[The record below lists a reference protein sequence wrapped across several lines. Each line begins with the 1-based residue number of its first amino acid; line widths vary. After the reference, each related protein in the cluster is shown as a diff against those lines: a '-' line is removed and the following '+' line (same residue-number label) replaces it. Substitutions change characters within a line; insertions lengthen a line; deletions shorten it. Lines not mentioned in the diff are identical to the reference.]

1 MMLLAVDPGLKGLL
15 IASPPGTG
23 KTLLAHSL
31 RSILPK
37 ASSDSSDSGTGEGPL
52 YVQVSVSRNATWSQ
66 QMADELTRAG
76 LAAKVLPPATVDEGF
91 RVVLGPYNTREQAE
105 GIGRKLGRPYWI
117 YHPGQ

>member
-1 MMLLAVDPGLKGLL
+1 VA
-15 IASPPGTG
+15 TG
-23 KTLLAHSL
+23 WAPRGATTPTSAA
-31 RSILPK
+31 I
-37 ASSDSSDSGTGEGPL
+37 ASSDSGAGEGPL

-76 LAAKVLPPATVDEGF
+76 LAAKVLPPATVDEGY

-105 GIGRKLGRPYWI
+105 GIGKKLGRPYWI